1 MKVTYGGKSANDG
14 GKAASAELYEI
25 ESDRHGNYTI
35 RLGGKVVKRVTS
47 LTNYVGRP
55 KWGSRKLEVG
65 AIEEAKGIID
75 IGMAE
80 ASMPA
85 ARVATSSPFL
95 GTAGASA
102 KHGA

>member
-1 MKVTYGGKSANDG
+1 MKVTYG

-47 LTNYVGRP
+47 LPSYVGRP
-55 KWGSRKLEVG
+55 KWGSRKLELG
-65 AIEEAKGIID
+65 AIEEAKGAID

-80 ASMPA
+80 PSAPPA
-85 ARVATSSPFL
+85 RLATTSPYL
-95 GTAGASA
+95 GTAGLSA
-102 KHGA
+102 KPSA